1 MAGSFSLYVL
11 AGPTPDDVDI
21 QTMLGEAI
29 NRYLTKITK
38 SCSSLLYLI
47 FRANISSFNLSS
59 RPPFLAVGSE
69 RFSEKKLGQV

>member
-29 NRYLTKITK
+29 NRYLTKITN
-38 SCSSLLYLI
+38 SCSILLYLS
-47 FRANISSFNLSS
+47 RQLSLYL
-59 RPPFLAVGSE
+59 FLLSIYLAALL
-69 RFSEKKLGQV
+69 F